1 MPPEPTPQWQPI
13 SALPMLGSLI
23 DEMLAD
29 AEEHYET
36 ILQAKGRPYVLD
48 DAIVARIIQV
58 HTDQLEDHWLFQEQ
72 LSRWAREDLRA
83 EQRREVERF
92 QLQTTKLKEV
102 LEAILAFAEELKEG
116 TIEKVLGKSDIEL
129 AVDFLSGKYKL

>member
-1 MPPEPTPQWQPI
+1 MI
-13 SALPMLGSLI
+13 GSLI
-23 DEMLAD
+23 DEMLVN

-58 HTDQLEDHWLFQEQ
+58 HTDQLDDHWLFQEQ
-72 LSRWAREDLRA
+72 LSRWAQEDLSGT
-83 EQRREVERF
+83 QRREVER
-92 QLQTTKLKEV
+92 LQIQTMKLKEV
-102 LEAILAFAEELKEG
+102 LQAILTFAEELKPN
-116 TIEKVLGKSDIEL
+116 TIEKVLGKSDVEL

>member
-1 MPPEPTPQWQPI
+1 LPPEPTPQWQPI
-13 SALPMLGSLI
+13 TALPMIGSLV
-23 DEMLAD
+23 DGMLAD

-58 HTDQLEDHWLFQEQ
+58 HTDQLENHWLFEQQ
-72 LSRWAREDLRA
+72 LSRWAQEELSVT
-83 EQRREVERF
+83 QRREVERLQF
-92 QLQTTKLKEV
+92 QTTKLREV

-116 TIEKVLGKSDIEL
+116 TIEKVLGKSDVEI
-129 AVDFLSGKYKL
+129 AVDFLSGRFRL

>member
-13 SALPMLGSLI
+13 TALPMIGSLV
-23 DEMLAD
+23 DGMLAD

-58 HTDQLEDHWLFQEQ
+58 HTDQLENHWLFEQQ
-72 LSRWAREDLRA
+72 LSRWDQEELSAT
-83 EQRREVERF
+83 QRREVERL
-92 QLQTTKLKEV
+92 QIQTTKLKEV
-102 LEAILAFAEELKEG
+102 LEAILTFADELKEG
-116 TIEKVLGKSDIEL
+116 TIEKVLGKSDIEV
-129 AVDFLSGKYKL
+129 AVDFLSGKYRL

>member
-1 MPPEPTPQWQPI
+1 
-13 SALPMLGSLI
+13 
-23 DEMLAD
+23 MLAD

-58 HTDQLEDHWLFQEQ
+58 HTDQLEDHWLFEHQ
-72 LSRWAREDLRA
+72 LSRWTRDNLSAT
-83 EQRREVERF
+83 QQREVER
-92 QLQTTKLKEV
+92 LQTQASKLKEI

-116 TIEKVLGKSDIEL
+116 TIEKVLGKSDVDL
-129 AVDFLSGKYKL
+129 AVDFLSGKFRR